1 MSDTRPRLLL
11 VDDDPIN
18 LRLLRHQ
25 LQNDYRLAFAKS
37 GARALELAQQHVP
50 DLVLLDVTMPGLGGY
65 DTCKALKAQTETASV
80 PVLFVTAPGETA
92 DEAAG
97 FAAGGVD
104 FIARPC
110 AASLMRSRIL
120 THLSL
125 RRVDELRSTHRQVV
139 QCLGLAAEY
148 KDNESGLHVI
158 RMSHYARILGE
169 ALEWSAAEVEDL
181 FSAAPLHDVG
191 KIGIP
196 DAILQ
201 KPAALSAEEI
211 TVMQQHAEIGAR
223 IIGQHHHGMLAMAAR
238 IALSH
243 HEKWNGTG
251 YPLRLKGEAIP
262 IEARIVA
269 LADVFDALTSDRPYK
284 KAWAVDDAVAFVK
297 REAGAHFDPGLV
309 SLFVQHLPKI
319 LDVKAH
325 WADEPSGAKGPIK
338 TP

>member
-1 MSDTRPRLLL
+1 MSEADNRPRLLL
-11 VDDDPIN
+11 VDDDPIH
-18 LRLLRHQ
+18 LMQMRHQ
-25 LQNDYRLAFAKS
+25 LAADYRLTFAKG
-37 GARALELAQQHVP
+37 GAQAVALARQFTP
-50 DLVLLDVTMPGLGGY
+50 DLVLLDAGLSPLSGY
-65 DTCKALKAQTETASV
+65 DTCRALKALPGLSRV
-80 PVLFVTAPGETA
+80 PVILVTESGEPS
-92 DEAAG
+92 DEALG
-97 FAAGGVD
+97 FAAGAVD
-104 FIARPC
+104 FIARPYPS
-110 AASLMRSRIL
+110 ALMRSRIS

-169 ALEWSAAEVEDL
+169 ALEWSASDVEDL

-201 KPAALSAEEI
+201 KPGVLSADEI
-211 TVMQQHAEIGAR
+211 TVMRQHAEIGAR
-223 IIGQHHHGMLAMAAR
+223 IIGQHEHGMLAMAAR

-251 YPLRLKGEAIP
+251 YPLRLAGESIP

-269 LADVFDALTSDRPYK
+269 VADVFDALTSDRPYK
-284 KAWAVDDAVAFVK
+284 KAWSVGDAVAFLQ
-297 REAGAHFDPGLV
+297 REAGIHFDPALV
-309 SLFVQHLPKI
+309 KLFVQHLPEI
-319 LDVKAH
+319 LEVKAR
-325 WADEPSGAKGPIK
+325 WADDVPLAVHS
-338 TP
+338 